1 MSRRRPAVRPT
12 LAALTLVAAVATAG
26 SLYFSEVLG
35 LTPCDLCWIQR
46 VFMYPLTVV
55 LGVAAY
61 ERRAGVWRT
70 GLPLSLAGGGVAAY
84 HSWLQVQPAARCTID
99 AGCTTIQYP
108 MLGGLL
114 TIPRL
119 ALLGFLLVSLGL
131 GTVAAADRA

>member
-1 MSRRRPAVRPT
+1 MSRRRSAVRPT